1 MSDSSKTVAYVRV
14 STDKQDLENQR
25 FEIERFCQQ
34 RGYVVDQ
41 WDQEVVSGTIKVK
54 DRKLSEVLDQLDTG
68 DTLIVSEVSRLSR
81 KLSTIL
87 VTIEGLVERGVKVV
101 SVKEGM
107 VFDGGLN
114 SQIIAMA
121 FGLAAQIERSLISAR
136 TKEALARK
144 RAEGVQLG
152 RPVGSS
158 KPEKL
163 KLHGQDERILRYMD
177 RHVPM
182 AVIARLLDVNVK
194 TLQSYVERQG
204 LRRLNLLRQL
214 EKTGV

>member
-1 MSDSSKTVAYVRV
+1 MSVVAYVRV
-14 STDKQDLENQR
+14 STDKQELENQR

-34 RGYVVDQ
+34 RGYMVDR
-41 WDQEVVSGTIKVK
+41 WEQEVISGTIKVK
-54 DRKLSEVLDQLDTG
+54 DRKVGALLDSLSNG

-87 VTIEGLVERGVKVV
+87 TTIEDCIERGITVV
-101 SVKEGM
+101 SVKENM
-107 VFDGGLN
+107 VFADDLN

-144 RAEGVQLG
+144 KSEGVVLG

-158 KPEKL
+158 KPENL
-163 KLHGQDERILRYMD
+163 KLYGKDERILRYLD
-177 RHVPM
+177 KRLSHS
-182 AVIARLLDVNVK
+182 AIARLLGVNRK
-194 TLQSYVERQG
+194 TLHDYIDRQD
-204 LRRLNLLRQL
+204 LVRAHLLRQL

>member
-1 MSDSSKTVAYVRV
+1 V